1 MIELLK
7 NYFKQRGQVS
17 LLFAL
22 LMPIFLLLLGVVLD
36 LGWYYLN
43 VSRLQNAA
51 DAAAVAGAQALV
63 EKESFSEYKSIS
75 LVGRYPG
82 RISDEYR
89 PADNSVQE
97 SIEDVN
103 TVAEKYVSKNLEGK
117 NSNGS
122 KIDYWTKT
130 SYESEQGLYEKD
142 NNLYYV
148 VKLQEEIRHFFL
160 PGWFN
165 DMNAPVTSIAL
176 LSKQVSEKEPVVV
189 EPPQPEVIN
198 PEDEKPIRSS
208 GTGAEIQ
215 LPEGT
220 NILIEMYKLEDVSAI
235 RNWEWQNWYKN
246 SSVTYSQTVPVEYL
260 RGTMVEPT
268 KAYKELTGKDIYGGK
283 WNEYQDKT
291 KDTTRNDYTQKVV
304 HFNNGDLYRTETVS
318 VYAGSSDETK
328 ADTGS
333 SRYSEGELDS
343 INLDF
348 HPDINS
354 NALKNHQFTED
365 WDIGYPTPE
374 GKTLEAMQNK
384 SRSSTDG
391 HKFRIHS
398 TFNFTTPYKV
408 RASNKYD
415 VKKNPED
422 VLYVR
427 IESEPIIALPF
438 VKNQATEH
446 TVYSTVRQIIL
457 NINQSNYN
465 TESQKYRPLMFFYDG
480 PEKIDE
486 DSHVRDSQPVI
497 LNLYA
502 DARVILFAP
511 NSPVVINGN
520 GHQMHGFVIAKE
532 FRYLTTE
539 ADYMKVGD
547 KYYDPLE
554 NTTEGSK
561 EYFKITNSNGAGGTC
576 DMFINEIGN
585 VQTKTY
591 DLNSSVTRN
600 PIYDNDL
607 EKPLDTS
614 VIEYRS
620 YEKVFKMNKAFNLD
634 TGDDK
639 RGTTYYDAF
648 RVSSLKRRI
657 YTYLDN
663 YEDKDKPNAVDMF
676 FTTLRSTWVN

>member
-1 MIELLK
+1 MLK
-7 NYFKQRGQVS
+7 KYFKQRGQVS

-82 RISDEYR
+82 RVSDEYR
-89 PADNSVQE
+89 PVDNSVQE

-189 EPPQPEVIN
+189 TPPQPEEIKDEDKN
-198 PEDEKPIRSS
+198 PARPS
-208 GTGAEIQ
+208 GAGAEVT
-215 LPEGT
+215 LPDGT
-220 NILIEMYKLEDVSAI
+220 NILIEMYKLEDNSVI
-235 RNWEWQNWYKN
+235 RNWEWQTNATLK
-246 SSVTYSQTVPVEYL
+246 TYRLIT
-260 RGTMVEPT
+260 
-268 KAYKELTGKDIYGGK
+268 GGK
-283 WNEYQDKT
+283 KEGNEVIGGAEKYNGDWNEFQDKT
-291 KDTTRNDYTQKVV
+291 TDARGKNKVV
-304 HFNNGDLYRTETVS
+304 HYEEGKKYRTETVLVQAKS
-318 VYAGSSDETK
+318 
-328 ADTGS
+328 
-333 SRYSEGELDS
+333 LDATTNNKVDMDS
-343 INLDF
+343 LNLDF
-348 HPDINS
+348 HPDVEYT
-354 NALKNHQFTED
+354 FTED
-365 WDIGYPTPE
+365 WDIGYEKPPGLKQTY
-374 GKTLEAMQNK
+374 
-384 SRSSTDG
+384 RSSYNGGYD
-391 HKFRIHS
+391 FRIHS
-398 TFNFTTPYKV
+398 TFNFGVPYPV
-408 RASNKYD
+408 RANDKYD
-415 VKKNPED
+415 TTTNPED
-422 VLYVR
+422 VLFIR
-427 IESEPIIALPF
+427 IESEPIWAMEGTN
-438 VKNQATEH
+438 KNGDYWYIKKQTFF
-446 TVYSTVRQIIL
+446 SSVRQIIL

-465 TESQKYRPLMFFYDG
+465 TESQKNRPLMFFYDG

-486 DSHVRDSQPVI
+486 NSHVRDSQPVI
-497 LNLYA
+497 LNFYA

-576 DMFINEIGN
+576 DMFIDEIGN

-600 PIYDNDL
+600 PIYDDNL

-648 RVSSLKRRI
+648 GISELKRRI

-663 YEDKDKPNAVDMF
+663 YAESDKQQYPNSVDMF